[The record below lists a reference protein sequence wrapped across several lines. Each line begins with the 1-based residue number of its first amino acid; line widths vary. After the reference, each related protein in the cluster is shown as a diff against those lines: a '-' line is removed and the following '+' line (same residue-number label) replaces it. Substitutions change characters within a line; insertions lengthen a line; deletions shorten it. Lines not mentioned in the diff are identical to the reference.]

1 MSSTPS
7 HDQQTSAE
15 LGVEPTGSLNLLDYV
30 FILAKYRK
38 LLFKIIIGS
47 LALCAILFW
56 VVIPRWYKSTAS
68 ILPPKQKN
76 ILGMLGS
83 FTRATSSLRSLGIG
97 ALPADDLADFQT
109 ILLSRRV
116 LEDVVRKFN
125 LMDIYD
131 VDSIEKAVKELRTN
145 IEVVRG
151 KQDVSLEIVAY
162 DTEPERAAQI
172 ANYLVEKLDKVY
184 GEISNAEAR
193 SNREFIERR
202 YKQNLD
208 DLRKAEEEYK
218 QFQHQYKIFSVP
230 EQMKATVAAAATL
243 QSQLVLKEI
252 ELGVLSNSTTADN
265 PARQKVQIELRELR
279 KQLEA
284 MLNGQEKGETIADVL
299 PPLAKAPEI
308 GIEYLR
314 RYREVEIQGKILELL
329 VPIYE
334 QAKIEEQRNTPTVL
348 ILDSAVPS
356 EKPSKPKRLLLSFII
371 VILCTLFGF
380 VFCFYQ
386 ERHSKSLSRLS
397 EMDKG
402 KIDFIKRELHYRN
415 LFR

>member
-7 HDQQTSAE
+7 HDAQSSTD
-15 LGVEPTGSLNLLDYV
+15 LGVEPVRSLNLLDYV
-30 FILAKYRK
+30 FIAAKYKK
-38 LLFKIIIGS
+38 LILKIIIGS
-47 LALCAILFW
+47 VALCAILFW

-76 ILGMLGS
+76 MLGMLGS

-116 LEDVVRKFN
+116 LEDVVTQFK
-125 LMDIYD
+125 LMDVYD

-162 DTEPERAAQI
+162 DTDPQRAAQI
-172 ANYLVEKLDKVY
+172 ANFLVEKLDKVY
-184 GEISNAEAR
+184 AEISNAEAR

-202 YKQNLD
+202 YKQNLS
-208 DLRKAEEEYK
+208 DLQKAEEEYK
-218 QFQHQYKIFSVP
+218 QFQQRYKIFSVP
-230 EQMKATVAAAATL
+230 EQMKAAVTAAATL
-243 QSQLVLKEI
+243 QSQVVLKEI

-265 PARQKVQIELRELR
+265 PDRQKVQIELRELR
-279 KQLEA
+279 KQLKGI
-284 MLNGQEKGETIADVL
+284 LNGQETSEIVADVI

-356 EKPSKPKRLLLSFII
+356 EKPSKPKRLLLSLII
-371 VILCTLFGF
+371 VMLCALLGF

-386 ERHSKSLSRLS
+386 ERHSTSLSRLS
-397 EMDKG
+397 ETDKG
-402 KIDFIKRELHYRN
+402 KIDFIKRELHWRN